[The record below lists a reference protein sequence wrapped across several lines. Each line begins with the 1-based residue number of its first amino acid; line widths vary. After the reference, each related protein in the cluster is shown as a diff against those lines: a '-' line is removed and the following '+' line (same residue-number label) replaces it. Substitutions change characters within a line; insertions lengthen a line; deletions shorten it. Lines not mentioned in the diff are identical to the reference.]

1 MGSKLEP
8 GAFDAWEKAGEDEPL
23 FVLLARDPLAP
34 AVVEAWATLREAEIQ
49 AQVAGGLMARTD
61 ENREYAKVDEAR
73 ACSRLMRRW
82 LERRDRTAPLAS
94 DRATLHP

>member
-34 AVVEAWATLREAEIQ
+34 AVVEAWGDPPRGRDPSADSGRSHGPNGREPR
-49 AQVAGGLMARTD
+49 V
-61 ENREYAKVDEAR
+61 REG
-73 ACSRLMRRW
+73 
-82 LERRDRTAPLAS
+82 
-94 DRATLHP
+94 